1 MKKEIIVARVNM
13 AGTRIFKS
21 YITNVKLVETRD
33 IKEHVKGWKED
44 DYTFLYKGVKCRVN
58 RYIVPNSNGES
69 KYSAKYKYEFI
80 YNYN

>member
-33 IKEHVKGWKED
+33 MIYQKRASQESTATSSVEQAIEEWNR
-44 DYTFLYKGVKCRVN
+44 RV
-58 RYIVPNSNGES
+58 SNV
-69 KYSAKYKYEFI
+69 
-80 YNYN
+80 